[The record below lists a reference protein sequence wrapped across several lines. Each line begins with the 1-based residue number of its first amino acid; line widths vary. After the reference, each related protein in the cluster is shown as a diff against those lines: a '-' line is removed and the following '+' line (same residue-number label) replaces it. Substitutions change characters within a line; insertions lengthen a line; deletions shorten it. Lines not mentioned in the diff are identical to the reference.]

1 MREEIT
7 AQTNKVESYN
17 GFTEWLSFGNPYTIV
32 ASNDPDEHE
41 KAVKYNDIIAN
52 AVMFHNVL
60 DMSNVLLELH
70 EEGYPVAKRSLA
82 RTSPLLTDHLNRFG
96 EYVVNMQV
104 NAGDIIGYEVTNIKG
119 GLLCCSFA
127 CIRHAP
133 V

>member
-1 MREEIT
+1 M
-7 AQTNKVESYN
+7 
-17 GFTEWLSFGNPYTIV
+17 YTIV

-70 EEGYPVAKRSLA
+70 EEGYPVAKKSLA

-104 NAGDIIGYEVTNIKG
+104 DTVDINRAMKLPI
-119 GLLCCSFA
+119 
-127 CIRHAP
+127 
-133 V
+133 